1 MDHKQAVELQ
11 LAAKYVLGE
20 LPAVERDEY
29 EDHYIDCP
37 ECAKEVH
44 AAATFADTAREVFRQ
59 EAQRE
64 ERTEIAK
71 GRVQG
76 GWFLWL
82 RPAVAVPALFIL
94 LALIGYQNLI
104 RFPRAKSGD
113 SAGKAQ
119 TFNSFSLVATNVRAE
134 RGGEPVKVQVRK
146 NETFALDF
154 DFLPKRKFDHYLGQ
168 LQDEAGRSVFEV
180 VIPAEKENHEVHVL
194 VPNGLGRPGEYN
206 LVIAGD
212 GGSKG
217 QGVTVNEVSRMNFVV
232 DFRP

>member
-1 MDHKQAVELQ
+1 M
-11 LAAKYVLGE
+11 
-20 LPAVERDEY
+20 
-29 EDHYIDCP
+29 
-37 ECAKEVH
+37 
-44 AAATFADTAREVFRQ
+44 
-59 EAQRE
+59 
-64 ERTEIAK
+64 AK
-71 GRVQG
+71 GRARR

-82 RPAVAVPALFIL
+82 RPAVAVPALLVL
-94 LALIGYQNLI
+94 LAFVGYQNLI
-104 RFPRAKSGD
+104 SLPRAKSGD

-134 RGGEPVKVQVRK
+134 RGGEPAKVQVHK

-168 LQDEAGRSVFEV
+168 LQDAAGRSVFEV
-180 VIPAEKENHEVHVL
+180 VIPAEKENHEVHLL

-217 QGVTVNEVSRMNFVV
+217 QWVKVNEVSRMNFVV
-232 DFRP
+232 DFGP